1 MVRRRIRLG
10 SVEEVLEFIKKTEKL
25 DARIHLVDN
34 YSDIDGKSLLGVLS
48 MSLGQKH
55 TIEIRGNEISE
66 SHAVHAL
73 GKYMISQEDD
83 SDDDIFDDEM
93 ELETVI

>member
-1 MVRRRIRLG
+1 MIRRRIRLG
-10 SVEEVLEFIKKTEKL
+10 SVEEVLEFIKKTERL

-66 SHAVHAL
+66 SHAELVL
-73 GKYMISQEDD
+73 DKYMVSFEDD
-83 SDDDIFDDEM
+83 FDDEM